1 MKTKNKENYLSPETE
16 ALELKSEGVICQSPL
31 ESIKDGDVIDW

>member
-16 ALELKSEGVICQSPL
+16 VLELKSEGVICQSL
-31 ESIKDGDVIDW
+31 ESIGDGEIFYW